1 MTFQVGD
8 LVRVRSARNIVTDR
22 RWGNALP
29 EAFVSQMVRELQGKT
44 MVVTKVHSG
53 MVFCVFEGG
62 AWAAPFYWLEPA
74 PKGGGQGVPVSV
86 GWDLS
91 RDLSITQGQY
101 RRICGLAQRAGRT
114 TTEVLRMLVAAGL
127 ELLGEEKP

>member
-1 MTFQVGD
+1 MGFQVGD
-8 LVRVRSARNIVTDR
+8 LVRVRLPKESLIWGSIVNGNIFKVRARSDR
-22 RWGNALP
+22 IYFLFDEFGFSYK
-29 EAFVSQMVRELQGKT
+29 EE
-44 MVVTKVHSG
+44 
-53 MVFCVFEGG
+53 
-62 AWAAPFYWLEPA
+62 WLELVKAAVRA
-74 PKGGGQGVPVSV
+74 PVRKVAHVSV
-86 GWDLS
+86 GRDLS